1 MDVREVLSMRD
12 PRLPEIVGPAT
23 AFDTLE
29 LHALVQDSM
38 GAMQAQDGVSLA
50 TAPA

>member
-1 MDVREVLSMRD
+1 MDVRKVLYMRD
-12 PRLPEIVGPAT
+12 PRLP
-23 AFDTLE
+23 E

-50 TAPA
+50 TTPA